1 VARAERAQGFR
12 EPKGRL
18 DHRPLLRDPVVSK
31 WYEAH
36 ALRSSLSA
44 EVNLRKL
51 GLFLYRTRLTP
62 KGLVEVARDRPEELR
77 DLLIAYA
84 THLHERK
91 KLDSYIAKTFKGVR
105 DWLLFHN
112 VDFRQFPK
120 LRRAYQAESLSR
132 ERIPTPEQLRLILGA
147 LSPRGRVCALLMAHS
162 GLRPGTLGNDGGTD
176 GLTLG
181 DFPELRTGGRPEFD
195 LPEGRRAFLVQ
206 VPSRLSKTAQGYVT
220 FGTPEAADA
229 ILSYLGERQAA
240 GEKLT
245 PASPLVALTA
255 LGARNTG
262 EKGAGSFVTTKS
274 VVTGIRKALQSVRPE
289 GVSWRP
295 YVLRSYC
302 STQLLIGRMDHDTR
316 EAILGHDLG
325 VSGRYNLR
333 KRLADH
339 VVEAMRAEYQRA
351 MGALLTARGAEE
363 GRATDD
369 FVRLLLHGLGL
380 PEDTDIS
387 GLSEKERAALADQL
401 AKRLGSNGTSAS
413 KDPPVAA
420 PADRAVV
427 QRIVQLAE
435 VPSLLELGW
444 SAVMPLDAGRF
455 IVQAPRQ
462 VALPDPSAP
471 VRNAVGTPDSSYP
484 RK

>member
-1 VARAERAQGFR
+1 M
-12 EPKGRL
+12 
-18 DHRPLLRDPVVSK
+18 VSK
-31 WYEAH
+31 WYQAH

-62 KGLVEVARDRPEELR
+62 KGLVEVARNRPEELR

-181 DFPELRTGGRPEFD
+181 DLPELRTGGRPGFD

-220 FGTPEAADA
+220 FGTP
-229 ILSYLGERQAA
+229 G
-240 GEKLT
+240 G
-245 PASPLVALTA
+245 
-255 LGARNTG
+255 
-262 EKGAGSFVTTKS
+262 
-274 VVTGIRKALQSVRPE
+274 
-289 GVSWRP
+289 
-295 YVLRSYC
+295 
-302 STQLLIGRMDHDTR
+302 GRRDPV
-316 EAILGHDLG
+316 
-325 VSGRYNLR
+325 VSGRTASGGR
-333 KRLADH
+333 ETDPGLA
-339 VVEAMRAEYQRA
+339 AGSSN
-351 MGALLTARGAEE
+351 GAGCPEHRGK
-363 GRATDD
+363 G
-369 FVRLLLHGLGL
+369 
-380 PEDTDIS
+380 S
-387 GLSEKERAALADQL
+387 GLVRDDQVG
-401 AKRLGSNGTSAS
+401 RDR
-413 KDPPVAA
+413 DP
-420 PADRAVV
+420 
-427 QRIVQLAE
+427 E
-435 VPSLLELGW
+435 G
-444 SAVMPLDAGRF
+444 
-455 IVQAPRQ
+455 
-462 VALPDPSAP
+462 AP
-471 VRNAVGTPDSSYP
+471 VRPTGGRQLASLRSAQLLLDPASHRSDGPRHARGDPRPRPRCLGAV
-484 RK
+484 

>member
-1 VARAERAQGFR
+1 MTRSLERFR
-12 EPKGRL
+12 EPTGRL
-18 DHRPLLRDPVVSK
+18 DHRPLLREPGVQS
-31 WYEAH
+31 WYDAH

-62 KGLVEVARDRPEELR
+62 ASLVALAGSRPDELR

-84 THLHERK
+84 SYLHGLK
-91 KLDSYIAKTFKGVR
+91 KLDSYLAKTLKGVR
-105 DWLLFHN
+105 DWLLFNN

-120 LRRAYQAESLSR
+120 LRRAYQAESLAR
-132 ERIPTPEQLRLILGA
+132 ERVPTPEQLRLILGA
-147 LSPRGRVCALLMAHS
+147 LSPRGRVCALLMAHA

-176 GLTLG
+176 GLTLA
-181 DFPELRTGGRPEFD
+181 D
-195 LPEGRRAFLVQ
+195 LPELATSGRRPRFSPPEGHTAFLVQ
-206 VPSRLSKTAQGYVT
+206 VPSRLSKTAQGYVS

-245 PASPLVALTA
+245 SDSPLVALTS
-255 LGARNTG
+255 LGARNTDG
-262 EKGAGSFVTTKS
+262 KGVGSFVTTKS
-274 VVTGIRKALQSVRPE
+274 VVLGIRKALQSVCPE

-333 KRLADH
+333 KRLAEH
-339 VVEAMRAEYQRA
+339 VIEAMRTEYERA

-363 GRATDD
+363 RRSTDD
-369 FVRLLLHGLGL
+369 FVRLLLQGLGL
-380 PEDTDIS
+380 PEDTDLS
-387 GLSEKERAALADQL
+387 QMSEKERVALAEQL
-401 AKRLGSNGTSAS
+401 SKRLTPDGGKTATVMRGVPTPPPSNPVHT
-413 KDPPVAA
+413 PP
-420 PADRAVV
+420 V
-427 QRIVQLAE
+427 QRIVSLEE
-435 VPSLLELGW
+435 VPSLLEQGW
-444 SAVMPLDAGRF
+444 SAVMPLDGQHF
-455 IVQAPRQ
+455 ILQAPPAGQ
-462 VALPDPSAP
+462 
-471 VRNAVGTPDSSYP
+471 TI
-484 RK
+484 